1 MLSVAL
7 PQPQCSSLHCGF
19 SSKTLPFS
27 AFVEKISLSWICLL
41 FLINQF
47 FFCVTPLFLSFQT
60 LLLCIWFF
68 RQCVSPLSL
77 SMHVRLSFHICV
89 SLMEHPL
96 TGSLIP
102 ASLSP
107 SRNHSL
113 SSPTPFPLPP
123 APPTA
128 LTKGRETSDTKLRS
142 GGLIIFSKTS
152 PSHFLAQQHPR
163 VSRAVN
169 PC

>member
-77 SMHVRLSFHICV
+77 SMHVRLSFHICLSDGTSTNRKSDPCLSFPV
-89 SLMEHPL
+89 SQ
-96 TGSLIP
+96 SL
-102 ASLSP
+102 AFLSHSLSP
-107 SRNHSL
+107 SARPAHS
-113 SSPTPFPLPP
+113 PDQRAWNFRHEV
-123 APPTA
+123 AER
-128 LTKGRETSDTKLRS
+128 K
-142 GGLIIFSKTS
+142 
-152 PSHFLAQQHPR
+152 SHYFL
-163 VSRAVN
+163 
-169 PC
+169 